1 MDPNSK
7 DFLLAEF
14 SSAFEHIQRLDDRRL
29 RFVEFLISFN
39 GALAAV
45 VVAVITRSDSDTAGA
60 SAKLDITRGDQYLVC
75 VAAAIA
81 IVATAALMWMVHSE
95 RGANLR
101 YRRKVNHIRGIFL
114 HDSDDP
120 GIAQYLADHKSLG
133 TPTNRSD
140 QPTGWGKTLK
150 GVIVLSV
157 IVVVSW
163 LIAAAAVL
171 ATETG
176 ASKTTDGC
184 AITGCAESL

>member
-14 SSAFEHIQRLDDRRL
+14 STAFEHMQRIDDRRL

-39 GALAAV
+39 AVLATV
-45 VVAVITRSDSDTAGA
+45 VVAVLTRSESDQESVDLVITAGD
-60 SAKLDITRGDQYLVC
+60 KYLVS
-75 VAAAIA
+75 VAAAIS
-81 IVATAALMWMVHSE
+81 IVATASLMWMVHSE
-95 RGANLR
+95 REANLR

-114 HDSDDP
+114 HDSSDP
-120 GIAQYLADHKSLG
+120 GIAEYLANQGSLG

-171 ATETG
+171 LTDTKSVAT
-176 ASKTTDGC
+176 TTCGVTEC
-184 AITGCAESL
+184 AKSP